1 VCEDHHIEHHLG
13 GLASADA
20 PAKETTMSRTHELR
34 RATSFDD
41 ESSVLTVLRI
51 GGLLLMSALCIFTIW
66 TVFA

>member
-1 VCEDHHIEHHLG
+1 MCEAHHIEHHQG

-20 PAKETTMSRTHELR
+20 TAKETTMSRTHDLHR
-34 RATSFDD
+34 LTSFDD

-51 GGLLLMSALCIFTIW
+51 GGLFLMSALCVFTIW